1 MSGHSKWSSIKH
13 KKGAADAKR
22 GKLFTKLIKAI
33 TVAARNGGG
42 DIDKNP
48 ALRVAISTA
57 RNSNMPNDNIDRA
70 IKRGT
75 GELEG
80 VNYEEVFYEGYG
92 PGGVA
97 VYIQCLTDNKNR
109 TASEIR
115 NLFSKNGGNMAGA
128 GSVSW
133 LFEHKGLIV
142 VEAQKVKEEKLME
155 LAVDT
160 GAEDFSRSG
169 DVFEIIVAPQD
180 FEKMKQTLIDS
191 NIPIKSSDLTYLPKS
206 QVNVTSDAAHN
217 VLKLVDMLE
226 DHDDTQNVYANFE
239 IPDDIIDNIE

>member
-22 GKLFTKLIKAI
+22 GKLFTKFIKAI

-42 DIDKNP
+42 DPDRNP
-48 ALRVAISTA
+48 PLRMAISTA
-57 RNSNMPNDNIDRA
+57 KSANMPNDNVERA
-70 IKRGT
+70 IKKGT

-80 VNYEEVFYEGYG
+80 VNYEEVYYEGYG
-92 PGGVA
+92 PKGVA
-97 VYIQCLTDNKNR
+97 IYIQCLTDNKNR
-109 TASEIR
+109 TAAEIR

-133 LFEHKGLIV
+133 VFEHKGLIV
-142 VEAQKVKEEKLME
+142 VDTQAVKEDKLME
-155 LAVDT
+155 CAVDA

-169 DVFEIIVAPQD
+169 DVFEIVVTPHD
-180 FEKMKQTLIDS
+180 FEKVKQTLIDK
-191 NIPIKSSDLTYLPKS
+191 NIPITSSDLTYLPKS
-206 QVNVTSDAAHN
+206 QVPLSSDDAKH
-217 VLKLVDMLE
+217 VLKLVDLFE

-239 IPDDIIDNIE
+239 IPDDIINDIE